1 MLRSINQRMGKRGF
15 TLVEIM
21 IVVVIIGL
29 LAAMAVPAF
38 KRARKQAQETAIK
51 NNMRQIWSAAQQYMM
66 EYGNS
71 LVTVGQ
77 VVKYQDPTNKAT
89 FKGDPKD
96 DAGNSISY
104 TSVIKCVLN
113 EDYGKLQCSTD
124 GTTWLTE
131 GNIVDNATKSRVT
144 YKRAGDAADT
154 IVVMDI

>member
-1 MLRSINQRMGKRGF
+1 MIRSINQRMGKRGF

-71 LVTVGQ
+71 LVTVLQ
-77 VVKYQDPTNKAT
+77 VVKYQDPANKNN
-89 FKGDPKD
+89 FLGDPKD

-113 EDYGKLQCSTD
+113 EDYGKVQCSTD
-124 GTTWLTE
+124 GTTWQTA
-131 GNIVDNATKSRVT
+131 GNIVDNATKMKVT
-144 YKRAGDAADT
+144 YKRSGDAADT
-154 IVVMDI
+154 TVIMDV